1 MEQAPELPN
10 GYRYFCCIAG
20 AIGVGKST
28 VFRYIKEYI
37 KKRFPNNSKAI
48 PEYIDG
54 IQSRTSGELLK
65 AYLNGELSDAC
76 FQNYIQSYYINELTK
91 SLAENE
97 KVILME
103 RCMSDSVAIFCNK
116 ANSKF
121 LPNGDKKLSD
131 IDFTLMYN
139 NCVKIDAVAHAPNYF
154 TKNSEFIKIKTDG
167 ILDTVERIK
176 AIIDADIKDGV
187 RSRVIGL
194 TNDYKTCYDRILER
208 SRDGESG
215 YSIDDIKEN
224 CFAYDQ
230 LYSLLEDESY
240 KTIRVFDL
248 GLLYHQK

>member
-1 MEQAPELPN
+1 MEPVPDLPPD
-10 GYRYFCCIAG
+10 YRYFCCIAG
-20 AIGVGKST
+20 PIGVGKST
-28 VFRYIKEYI
+28 VFRYIRDYL
-37 KKRFPNNSKAI
+37 KKKYTNVTKAI

-54 IQSRTSGELLK
+54 SQSRTSAEMLK

-91 SLAENE
+91 SLADNE
-97 KVILME
+97 KIVLME

-121 LPNGDKKLSD
+121 LPNGEKKLSD

-139 NCVKIDAVAHAPNYF
+139 NCIKIDAVAQAPNYF
-154 TKNSEFIKIKTDG
+154 IKNSSFIKIKTDG
-167 ILDTVERIK
+167 ILDTVKKIK
-176 AIIDADIKDGV
+176 EVIDSDIKDRV

-194 TNDYKTCYDRILER
+194 TNDYNVCYDRILER

-215 YSIDDIKEN
+215 YTLDDIKEN

-230 LYSLLEDESY
+230 LYSMLEDQSY

-248 GLLYHQK
+248 GTLYHQK